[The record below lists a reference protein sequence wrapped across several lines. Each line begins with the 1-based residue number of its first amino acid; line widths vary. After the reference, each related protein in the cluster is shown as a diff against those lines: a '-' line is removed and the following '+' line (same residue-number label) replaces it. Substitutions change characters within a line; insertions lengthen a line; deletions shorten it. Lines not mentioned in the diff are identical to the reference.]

1 VRVSEPFG
9 LNGAPVCI
17 AVVNG
22 RILCT
27 AFGGGALY
35 SFGGVVHLEL
45 GSDSDVPRRNL
56 VKLEWSFYGVVMDRG
71 IGTYKPPLHI
81 ESTIPY

>member
-1 VRVSEPFG
+1 MELLCVLLLSMEESCVRRLAGE
-9 LNGAPVCI
+9 LCI
-17 AVVNG
+17 ASEG
-22 RILCT
+22 
-27 AFGGGALY
+27 F
-35 SFGGVVHLEL
+35 VHLEL